1 MTDSLRLLPRPDVRR
16 LALACA
22 TVAAV
27 ATLTACS
34 GGDGPRTPSA
44 DTGARVPA
52 APDAPAPAQVPTV
65 QQLVDSSLR
74 AFRRG
79 LTEVQAMEGGERSR
93 DALVRR
99 FVAAATARDTTA
111 LRRMLITRAEY
122 AWLYFPDARLAR
134 PPYGIDPA
142 FLWMQVGSN
151 TERDL
156 PKAFEA
162 VGPDAAYAGV
172 SCPDSTLREGPN
184 RLHERCLAVVARGA
198 RRDTL
203 SLFGTIVERDGQF
216 KFLSYANRL

>member
-1 MTDSLRLLPRPDVRR
+1 MTDSLRFLPRADARR
-16 LALACA
+16 LALACTA
-22 TVAAV
+22 VVTAASVA
-27 ATLTACS
+27 ACS

-44 DTGARVPA
+44 DTGARVAA
-52 APDAPAPAQVPTV
+52 APEAPASAPVPTV

-79 LTEVQAMEGGERSR
+79 LTQVEELGGGERSR
-93 DALVRR
+93 DALVQR
-99 FVAAATARDTTA
+99 FVTAVTARDTTA

-162 VGPDAAYAGV
+162 VGPSASYAGV
-172 SCPDSTLREGPN
+172 SCPDSTVREGPN
-184 RLHERCLAVVARGA
+184 RLHEQCLAVVARGA

>member
-1 MTDSLRLLPRPDVRR
+1 MMDSLRPARRPDARR

-22 TVAAV
+22 TLVILA
-27 ATLTACS
+27 ACS
-34 GGDGPRTPSA
+34 GAEGPRPPSA
-44 DTGARVPA
+44 DTGADVAA
-52 APDAPAPAQVPTV
+52 APEAPTTAQVPTV

-74 AFRRG
+74 DFRRG
-79 LTEVQAMEGGERSR
+79 LPEVDALEGGESGR

-99 FVAAATARDTTA
+99 FVNAVTARDTTT

-151 TERDL
+151 TDRDL
-156 PKAFEA
+156 PKAFAA
-162 VGPDAAYAGV
+162 VGPGASYAGV

-184 RLHERCLAVVARGA
+184 RIHERCLAVVARGA

-203 SLFGTIVERDGQF
+203 SLFGTILERNGRF